1 MKKNTAL
8 FKKKTTINVQPKR
21 PAVPGT
27 TLNNSSINATVKSI
41 VALNLGRNLDM
52 IRDVI
57 NNPII
62 SKLNMTLVS
71 LYTIQ
76 LSVLPIA

>member
-8 FKKKTTINVQPKR
+8 FKKKTIMNVQPKR

-27 TLNNSSINATVKSI
+27 TLNNSSRKATVKSI

-52 IRDVI
+52 TRDVI
-57 NNPII
+57 NSPMIN
-62 SKLNMTLVS
+62 KLNMTLVS
-71 LYTIQ
+71 LNTT
-76 LSVLPIA
+76 